1 MVPEVYA
8 QNKNEKKMQ
17 IGICIVKSDVGGKQ
31 QTGIAFCGKGGIFCF
46 TYLTRGWTARPSA
59 ILFHRSEDR

>member
-31 QTGIAFCGKGGIFCF
+31 QTGIAFCGKGGNFLFYVSDKGLDCQ
-46 TYLTRGWTARPSA
+46 A
-59 ILFHRSEDR
+59 ISNSFSPV